1 MRGQWGRA
9 ELGALGRR
17 AARHSAESGA
27 LDWPGEWHSV
37 EPWALVR
44 PAGCRSAESWALEWT
59 AEWHGAESEAAGADS
74 GVPQRGAGD
83 AGTDS

>member
-1 MRGQWGRA
+1 M
-9 ELGALGRR
+9 
-17 AARHSAESGA
+17 
-27 LDWPGEWHSV
+27 